1 LQERITDITSKVKN
15 ILETNDEKEPNVS
28 GDDEEERN
36 SNNNNDNFTDD
47 PHKNDFNFNKVS
59 ILFMFYF
66 RQTLIPKIS
75 PKFYQRKL
83 KYYIMIIYPE
93 TYL

>member
-1 LQERITDITSKVKN
+1 MTHDNNQEDV
-15 ILETNDEKEPNVS
+15 
-28 GDDEEERN
+28 
-36 SNNNNDNFTDD
+36 NNDNFTDD

-75 PKFYQRKL
+75 PKFY
-83 KYYIMIIYPE
+83 
-93 TYL
+93 